1 MDNYRIPAHDSR
13 YYAISSSALKF
24 SYQITNRAGE
34 VLYNI
39 RSFLKLPNT
48 PANLGGYKIE
58 RLVSGQFVYYV
69 QNLFPNK
76 KYPNGF
82 YDSNW
87 EPLAILNE
95 TYFEDIPLNSKRR
108 KELIE
113 SIDGLSDEDFQ
124 TLDFYSSDFS
134 GLNRLFDKYHGE
146 TLRSLV
152 IPQGE
157 HPFLIGDF
165 PKRWTCKDIVVV
177 RDCEGQKILH
187 IIRNSNK
194 TYDSPIPIRVS
205 RLIDNA
211 DIELILLFSALRA
224 LSTRPELD
232 NS

>member
-1 MDNYRIPAHDSR
+1 MDNYRVLAHDSR
-13 YYAISSSALKF
+13 YYAINSSALKF
-24 SYQITNRAGE
+24 AYQITNRAGE

-39 RSFLKLPNT
+39 RSFLKLPNA
-48 PANLGGYKIE
+48 PSNLGGYKIE
-58 RLVSGQFVYYV
+58 NLVSGQLVYYV

-82 YDSNW
+82 YDFNW
-87 EPLAILNE
+87 EPLAICNQ
-95 TYFEDIPLNSKRR
+95 TYFEDLPMDSKRR

-124 TLDFYSSDFS
+124 TLDFYSSDFN
-134 GLNRLFDKYHGE
+134 GLNRLFEKYHGE

-157 HPFLIGDF
+157 RPFLIGDF
-165 PKRWTCKDIVVV
+165 PQRWTCKKIVVV

-187 IIRNSNK
+187 LIRNLNK
-194 TYDSPIPIRVS
+194 SYDSPIPIRVS
-205 RLIDNA
+205 RPIDNA
-211 DIELILLFSALRA
+211 DIELVLLFSALRA
-224 LSTRPELD
+224 LSTRPELG